1 MTELIDK
8 TYFRELAGQDPLDV
22 CRRALCEYDDTD
34 RCYAVT
40 VWGKQC
46 NIYPVQARIAYVA
59 DGRASFHPYLD
70 LFIIHY
76 LLRAKEIEPAQE
88 WISEKDIPGGVTFF
102 RGPHEIP
109 TNVITDRFG
118 NDIDSFKKACEQL
131 MGTPLGLA
139 DAAFAFTITPRV
151 PVAILYWAGD
161 DEFPAESRLLY
172 DRTLAEQYALDVMY
186 ALAVG
191 ICERVGRTSA

>member
-22 CRRALCEYDDTD
+22 CRRALCAYDDTD
-34 RCYAVT
+34 RYYAVT

-46 NIYPVQARIAYVA
+46 IIYPHQARLVYLA
-59 DGRASFHPYLD
+59 DGRAPFHPYLD
-70 LFIIHY
+70 LFTVHY
-76 LLRAKEIEPAQE
+76 LLRAKEIEPAQV
-88 WISEKDIPGGVTFF
+88 WISEKDIPGGPTFF

-118 NDIDSFKKACEQL
+118 NDVDRFKKACEQL
-131 MGTPLGLA
+131 MGTPLELA

-161 DEFPAESRLLY
+161 AEFPAESRLLY
-172 DRTLAEQYALDVMY
+172 DRTLAEQFALDVMY